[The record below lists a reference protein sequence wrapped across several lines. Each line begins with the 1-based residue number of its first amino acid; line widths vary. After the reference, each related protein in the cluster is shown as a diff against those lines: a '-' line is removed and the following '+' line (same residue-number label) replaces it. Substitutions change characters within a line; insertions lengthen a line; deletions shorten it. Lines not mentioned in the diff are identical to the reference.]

1 MRLCVHALLCVC
13 VRMNLCVCV
22 CVCVCGQSVGSSE
35 EVLRIRDQIPGGTV
49 YLNEID
55 WLVLSDG

>member
-1 MRLCVHALLCVC
+1 MRLCAHVCMHAC
-13 VRMNLCVCV
+13 M
-22 CVCVCGQSVGSSE
+22 CVCGQSVSSSE